1 MGMGYGVLTPV
12 LKPKNFFG
20 LAGRER
26 EKLTRRLESTGGAA
40 AKKLKKPVFTLSH
53 EIAALFGEQ
62 TRLARDPG
70 CYSRRCPAQAVRR
83 ATITQITHPTDDR
96 DDVSQNTAAVPA
108 SPRASRLASAT
119 SFEMRAT
126 RSVDGGPRFNG
137 TVAAPGWPAAP
148 LLPVP
153 RDPAPTVTSCD
164 APATPARESVGAR
177 VSARASTRA
186 DQEGSQAGGGHRA
199 GAPFTER

>member
-1 MGMGYGVLTPV
+1 M
-12 LKPKNFFG
+12 
-20 LAGRER
+20 
-26 EKLTRRLESTGGAA
+26 
-40 AKKLKKPVFTLSH
+40 
-53 EIAALFGEQ
+53 
-62 TRLARDPG
+62 
-70 CYSRRCPAQAVRR
+70 
-83 ATITQITHPTDDR
+83 
-96 DDVSQNTAAVPA
+96 PA

-199 GAPFTER
+199 GAPFTERSVESSRRKSAVRCASRAPALTPPRARCQYLCRPPCELRLGFDRSMCARGAQGVSRRTQLYRPKMQPDPPLTVVAGHA

>member
-1 MGMGYGVLTPV
+1 MLGGAHDTMGMGYGVLTPV
-12 LKPKNFFG
+12 LNPETQNFLRG
-20 LAGRER
+20 LMHRAREC

-126 RSVDGGPRFNG
+126 RSVDGGPRQWHRCSTG
-137 TVAAPGWPAAP
+137 LARRAAP
-148 LLPVP
+148 
-153 RDPAPTVTSCD
+153 
-164 APATPARESVGAR
+164 
-177 VSARASTRA
+177 
-186 DQEGSQAGGGHRA
+186 A
-199 GAPFTER
+199 GAARPGPDSDLV